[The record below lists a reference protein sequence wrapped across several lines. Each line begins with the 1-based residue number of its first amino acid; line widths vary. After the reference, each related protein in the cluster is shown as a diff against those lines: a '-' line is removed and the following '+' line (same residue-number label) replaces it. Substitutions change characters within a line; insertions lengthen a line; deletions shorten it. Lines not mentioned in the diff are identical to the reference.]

1 MLDEATSAVD
11 EDSQMLVQQ
20 ALETSMTGRTTIVI
34 AHRMSTI
41 QKCERIY
48 VLENG
53 RVLEEGGFSEL
64 QQKGGFFSKL
74 AKGTQ

>member
-1 MLDEATSAVD
+1 MLDEATSALD
-11 EDSQMLVQQ
+11 EDSQKLVQQ
-20 ALETSMTGRTTIVI
+20 ALETSMQGRTTIVI

-41 QKCERIY
+41 EKCSKIY

-64 QQKGGFFSKL
+64 QGKGGFFSKM
-74 AKGTQ
+74 A